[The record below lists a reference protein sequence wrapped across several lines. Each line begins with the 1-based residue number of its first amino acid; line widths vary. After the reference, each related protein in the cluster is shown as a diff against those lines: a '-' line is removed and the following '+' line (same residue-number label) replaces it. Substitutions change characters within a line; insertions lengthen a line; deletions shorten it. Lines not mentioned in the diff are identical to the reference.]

1 MLQKLDIKLSAQDI
15 LKNLPKF
22 NTEHKDEEV
31 FMCKTWMNDPTG
43 DFFYDPW
50 KLKSEWQTKE
60 LVQLFNTLGPVGEAR
75 IIVMK
80 PGFTYLAH
88 SDIDDR
94 YHVTLQG
101 EHSYLIDLVNTKM
114 YPTVTDNCCYLMDTA
129 HIHTAVNFGYLDR
142 IQLVIR
148 KLLERGQIT
157 NRTHVKIKAENPP
170 YNSRYLFD
178 NSFSVWLNKANK
190 KKILDNFVTISQEEV
205 SLDLEREYLQELKNI
220 SNNCGFAVQITHD

>member
-22 NTEHKDEEV
+22 NTEHKDKET
-31 FMCKTWMNDPTG
+31 FMCKTCMNDPTG

-114 YPTVTDNCCYLMDTA
+114 YPTLTDNCCYLMDTT

-148 KLLERGQIT
+148 KLLNRGQLQ
-157 NRTHVKIKAENPP
+157 NPTHVKIKAIDAP
-170 YNSRYLFD
+170 YNLRYLFD
-178 NSFSVWLNKANK
+178 QTFSIWLNKANK
-190 KKILDNFVTISQEEV
+190 EKIIDNFKAITDEEIN
-205 SLDLEREYLQELKNI
+205 LDLEREYLKELKNI